1 MDPLC
6 TSRFTQGRYQGITNG
21 SFSGENSPLLLLF
34 PRSKDEWLVQDSHH
48 WQLLRARV
56 GADQTPSTCT
66 GWMVQTNSKYSYLDA
81 DHSIICQVYV
91 RPNPCCLTVSFSGAA
106 KESKGMCE
114 GVYKSTG
121 LVSMGRPV
129 III

>member
-1 MDPLC
+1 M
-6 TSRFTQGRYQGITNG
+6 RIV
-21 SFSGENSPLLLLF
+21 PLLLLF
-34 PRSKDEWLVQDSHH
+34 PTAPRSNDEWLVQDSHY

-66 GWMVQTNSKYSYLDA
+66 GWKVYTNVGESEYKSWEA
-81 DHSIICQVYV
+81 DQSIICQVYV
-91 RPNPCCLTVSFSGAA
+91 RPTPCCLTVSLSGAA
-106 KESKGMCE
+106 KEAQGMCE

-129 III
+129 IIIL

>member
-1 MDPLC
+1 MGAFQV
-6 TSRFTQGRYQGITNG
+6 RIV
-21 SFSGENSPLLLLF
+21 PLLLLF
-34 PRSKDEWLVQDSHH
+34 PTAPRSKDEWLVQDSHH

-66 GWMVQTNSKYSYLDA
+66 GWKVYAHNDHIPASYWDA
-81 DHSIICQVYV
+81 DQSIICQVYV
-91 RPNPCCLTVSFSGAA
+91 SSPPCCLTVSLSGAA
-106 KESKGMCE
+106 KEAQGMCE